1 MNTFAVSARDIH
13 RNYKQVVESVR
24 HKKESAVLMNQ
35 REAQA
40 VIISIEDFQELQE
53 MRKKNS
59 AQNLLDWAHE
69 MQELLKG
76 EKLPTDLS
84 TRHDYYLW
92 EEGNTGE

>member
-1 MNTFAVSARDIH
+1 MNTFAVSARDVQ
-13 RNYKQVVESVR
+13 RNYKQVVERVR
-24 HKKESAVLMNQ
+24 QKKEAAVLMNQ

-40 VIISIEDFQELQE
+40 VIVSIEDFQELQE
-53 MRKKNS
+53 MRKKSS
-59 AQNLLDWAHE
+59 AQNLLDWAHD

-92 EEGNTGE
+92 EEGTNDE

>member
-13 RNYKQVVESVR
+13 RNYKSVVDRVR
-24 HKKESAVLMNQ
+24 QTRHAAVLMSQ
-35 REAQA
+35 KEAQA
-40 VIISIEDFQELQE
+40 VIVSVEDFQELQE

-69 MQELLKG
+69 VREMVKG
-76 EKLPTDLS
+76 EKLPADLA

-92 EEGNTGE
+92 EEGNKQI

>member
-1 MNTFAVSARDIH
+1 MNTFAVSARDIQ
-13 RNYKQVVESVR
+13 RSYKQVVERVR
-24 HKKESAVLMNQ
+24 QKKEAAVLMRQ

-40 VIISIEDFQELQE
+40 VIVSIEDFQELQE

-69 MQELLKG
+69 MRELLKG
-76 EKLPTDLS
+76 EKLPSDLS

-92 EEGNTGE
+92 EEGNNGQ